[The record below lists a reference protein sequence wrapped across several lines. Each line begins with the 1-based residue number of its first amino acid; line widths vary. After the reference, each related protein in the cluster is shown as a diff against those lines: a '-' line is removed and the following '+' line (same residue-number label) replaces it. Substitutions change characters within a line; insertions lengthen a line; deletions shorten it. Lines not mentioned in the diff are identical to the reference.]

1 MSISRNNTRSDYRG
15 RLVEMALRGQ
25 RGDRIACFPLVDLVF
40 AAAFDGQSMA
50 AVQLDPALHARALD
64 RCLRELPIDGVYVNI
79 CFSRSQ
85 AAGAAVRDGQYTL
98 KLEDCLE
105 IRFAE
110 NDVAAIARTEITSL
124 HDCRIQTA
132 ELFHPGMLETF
143 QAMDPELK
151 RNTAVCAGL
160 TGAFCQLGFLYGLQN
175 LMTAMIDRPAEVRR
189 ALDRRQE
196 IALRQARELAAA
208 GARFVWIGE
217 GMASGSLISPAM
229 YREFVLPYE
238 QELTREIRRQGGLS
252 LLHVCGN
259 ITPMLAEIAECGA
272 DGADIDAPADWPA
285 VVRVLGPKIC
295 LKGNINPILFLP
307 ENVERLASACE
318 TTLGE
323 ATGLPNF
330 ILSTGCLVP
339 RDSCRK
345 AFETMARACQ
355 TALPAVSCLLK

>member
-1 MSISRNNTRSDYRG
+1 MSISRKYSPNDLRRQ
-15 RLVEMALRGQ
+15 LVEKALCGQ
-25 RGDRIACFPLVDLVF
+25 RGDRIACFPLVDLVY
-40 AAAFDGQSMA
+40 AAAFDKQSMA

-85 AAGAAVRDGQYTL
+85 AAGAVVHDGRYALTL
-98 KLEDCLE
+98 DECLD

-124 HDCRIQTA
+124 EDRRIRTA
-132 ELFHPGMLETF
+132 ELYHSGMLETF
-143 QAMDPELK
+143 QAMDSELK

-175 LMTAMIDRPAEVRR
+175 LMTAMIDRPLEVCR
-189 ALDRRQE
+189 ALAWRQE
-196 IALRQARELAAA
+196 IALRQAGELIAA
-208 GARFVWIGE
+208 GARFIWIGE
-217 GMASGSLISPAM
+217 GMASGSLISPVM
-229 YREFVLPYE
+229 YRQFVLPYE
-238 QELTREIRRQGGLS
+238 QDLAREIRRQGGLS

-259 ITPMLAEIAECGA
+259 ITPMLAEIALSGV
-272 DGADIDAPADWPA
+272 DGADIDAPADWPS
-285 VVRVLGPKIC
+285 VVRILGPQMC

-307 ENVERLASACE
+307 ENEEQLAGACE
-318 TTLGE
+318 TTLRE
-323 ATGLPNF
+323 AAGLPNF

-339 RDSCRK
+339 RDSCRE

-355 TALPAVSCLLK
+355 TGLPMSHDR